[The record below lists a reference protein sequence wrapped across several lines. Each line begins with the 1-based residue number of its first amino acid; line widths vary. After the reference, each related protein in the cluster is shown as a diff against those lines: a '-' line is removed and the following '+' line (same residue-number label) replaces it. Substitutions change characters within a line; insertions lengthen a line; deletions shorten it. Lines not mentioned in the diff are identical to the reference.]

1 MRGEGA
7 ISEATWLRA
16 EGEGEGEGSPAGVR
30 TRWSKAG
37 ASSGC
42 IRSTES
48 EMPAASRL
56 APLDRRLCLGLQ
68 LGGGEYRLG
77 LDGERVGVGGAEL
90 AEVLGSELRRCCLRW
105 QPFEPL
111 LGGLMREDLVGEE
124 SREVRDGRA
133 VLRGRFVTCRAATF
147 ELIAR

>member
-48 EMPAASRL
+48 EMPAASRRLTAASAL
-56 APLDRRLCLGLQ
+56 AFSSAVENIALALMASASALAAPSWPRSLAVNCGGVASVGSRL
-68 LGGGEYRLG
+68 
-77 LDGERVGVGGAEL
+77 
-90 AEVLGSELRRCCLRW
+90 SRC
-105 QPFEPL
+105 
-111 LGGLMREDLVGEE
+111 
-124 SREVRDGRA
+124 S
-133 VLRGRFVTCRAATF
+133 AA
-147 ELIAR
+147 